1 MQLTLYT
8 QILMFYKLVA
18 NIVGNL
24 ISNRMDTLACNL
36 KGLILGQIVLQ
47 KARDLFVWIGN
58 IRWPS
63 LPLLTGIGQE

>member
-36 KGLILGQIVLQ
+36 KGFILGQIVLQ
-47 KARDLFVWIGN
+47 KARELFVWIGN